1 MSINERIIPMV
12 PFEFNEA
19 IDLEGHEAW
28 FVDSLHT
35 LESPDFFLSTYSE
48 ANTQG
53 MIWGADKLPLPASR
67 GSEWRNINFVKILI
81 CPIVVTDPK
90 EVAERQARLSDN
102 LVELIENFDK
112 MWGGYK
118 AELLDLYR
126 PYKRFDVDSATA
138 VSLVQKL
145 SYLKPV
151 VNRMSEVH
159 FYVMYASFY
168 LFMLFED
175 FCQEVFGI
183 DATHPDFHA
192 MVTGFDNKSFE
203 CEKNLYLLAQ
213 RISELKLEDVFN
225 LPSDQ
230 IAPKLK
236 ESFNG
241 RTWLSS
247 LNSFLDEFGWRNE
260 RLWTPAAPSWRDDPK
275 YVIERVKVYQ
285 KVKGEYRIA
294 ERLKTQTKLRNEK
307 IAEYRPK
314 VPDDRKDVFDLLLK
328 GAQYASSYG
337 EEHDLYC
344 EMQTDAL
351 MRMYILALGKRFV
364 EAGTI
369 NEMNDIFQLTFDE
382 MRVIGMYPAKYK
394 LQSLIA
400 ARKEKGKQDAKD
412 VVPNMYSKT
421 MNEQEAF
428 GWMMSAREPIF
439 TKVVVGELPKPKPEL
454 KADLVGVAGACG
466 VAEGPARIISSVE
479 QLNEVQPGD
488 ILVALTTS
496 ITWTPLF
503 SLVAGAVLDRG
514 GTLSH
519 AAVVC
524 REYGIPC
531 VLNTFQATAKIKNG
545 QRIRVDGDNGAV
557 YFLD

>member
-1 MSINERIIPMV
+1 MSINERIIPIV
-12 PFEFNEA
+12 PFEFNET
-19 IDLEGHEAW
+19 IDLDGHEAW

-53 MIWGADKLPLPASR
+53 MIYGAEKLPLPASK

-90 EVAERQARLSDN
+90 QVAERQERLSEN
-102 LVELIENFDK
+102 LFPLINGFEEL
-112 MWGGYK
+112 WGKYK
-118 AELLDLYR
+118 AELLDLYH
-126 PYKRFDVDSATA
+126 PYKGFDVGKASS
-138 VSLVQKL
+138 VELVRKL
-145 SYLKPV
+145 VELKPV
-151 VNRMSEVH
+151 VHRMSEVH
-159 FYVMYASFY
+159 FYVMYVSFY
-168 LFMLFED
+168 FFMLFED
-175 FCQEVFGI
+175 LCTETFGI

-192 MVTGFDNKSFE
+192 MVTGFDNKSFQ
-203 CEKNLYLLAQ
+203 CEKNLWLLA
-213 RISELKLEDVFN
+213 RKVVELKLEKEFKF
-225 LPSDQ
+225 PSDQ
-230 IAPKLK
+230 IAGKLK
-236 ESFNG
+236 DISNG
-241 RTWLSS
+241 RTWLTS
-247 LNSFLDEFGWRNE
+247 LTDFTEEFGWRNE

-275 YVIERVKVYQ
+275 YVIDRVKVYL
-285 KVKGEYRIA
+285 KVTSDNSME
-294 ERLKTQTKLRNEK
+294 ERLKNQTERREKK
-307 IAEYRPK
+307 IAEYLPK
-314 VPDDRKDVFDLLLK
+314 VPEDKRDMFKLLLK
-328 GAQYASSYG
+328 GAQYSSSFS

-351 MRMYILALGKRFV
+351 MHVYLVALGKRFV
-364 EAGTI
+364 EAGTL
-369 NEMNDIFQLTFDE
+369 NEVNDIFQLTLDE
-382 MRVIGMYPAKYK
+382 QRVIGMYPEKYK
-394 LQSLIA
+394 LQSLVA
-400 ARKEKGKQDAKD
+400 VRKEKGKADAKET
-412 VVPNMYSKT
+412 VPNMYSKT

-439 TKVVVGELPKPKPEL
+439 TKVVVGELPKPRPDL
-454 KADLVGVAGACG
+454 KADLVGIGGASG
-466 VAEGPARIISSVE
+466 VAEGPARLISSVE
-479 QLNEVQPGD
+479 ELNTVQPGE

-503 SLVAGAVLDRG
+503 SLVKGAVLDRG

-545 QRIRVDGDNGAV
+545 QRIRVDGNEGAV

>member
-1 MSINERIIPMV
+1 MPISERIIPIV
-12 PFEFNEA
+12 PFEYNEA
-19 IDLEGHEAW
+19 IDLDGHEAW

-35 LESPDFFLSTYSE
+35 LESPDFFLPTYSE

-53 MIWGADKLPLPASR
+53 MIWGADKLPLPASK
-67 GSEWRNINFVKILI
+67 GSEWRNINFVKLLI
-81 CPIVVTDPK
+81 CPIVVTDPA
-90 EVAERQARLSDN
+90 EIAERQARLSEN
-102 LVELIENFDK
+102 LVPLIQNFDK
-112 MWGGYK
+112 MWGEYK
-118 AELLDLYR
+118 AELLELYR
-126 PYKRFDVDSATA
+126 PYKEFPVESATS
-138 VSLVQKL
+138 VELVQKL
-145 SYLKPV
+145 AHLKTV
-151 VNRMSEVH
+151 VNRMSQVH
-159 FYVMYASFY
+159 FYVMYVSFY

-183 DATHPDFHA
+183 DATHPDFQA

-213 RISELKLEDVFN
+213 KIAELKLQKEFE
-225 LPSDQ
+225 LPSNQ
-230 IAPKLK
+230 VAASLK
-236 ESFNG
+236 ESVNG

-247 LNSFLDEFGWRNE
+247 LEGFLEEFGWRNE

-285 KVKGEYRIA
+285 KVKGEYAIT
-294 ERLKTQTKLRNEK
+294 ERLATQTKLRERK

-314 VPDDRKDVFDLLLK
+314 VAEDRKDIFDLLLK
-328 GAQYASSYG
+328 GAQYASSFG

-351 MRMYILALGKRFV
+351 MRMYLLALGKKFAK
-364 EAGTI
+364 AGTC
-369 NEMNDIFQLTFDE
+369 EEVDDIFQLTLDE
-382 MRVIGMYPAKYK
+382 ARVIGMYPPKYK
-394 LQSLIA
+394 LHSLIA
-400 ARKEKGKQDAKD
+400 ARKEKGKADAKE
-412 VVPNMYSKT
+412 VIPNMYSKT
-421 MNEQEAF
+421 MSEPEAF

-439 TKVVVGELPKPKPEL
+439 TKVVVGELPKPKPGL
-454 KADLVGVAGACG
+454 KADLIGIAGSSG

-479 QLNEVQPGD
+479 ELNTVQPGE

-503 SLVAGAVLDRG
+503 SLVKGAVLDRG

-531 VLNTFQATAKIKNG
+531 VLNTFQATAKIKTG
-545 QRIRVDGDNGAV
+545 QRVRVDGNEGAV
-557 YFLD
+557 YILD

>member
-1 MSINERIIPMV
+1 MAISERIVPII

-53 MIWGADKLPLPASR
+53 MIWGAEKLPLPASK

-81 CPIVVTDPK
+81 CPIVVTS
-90 EVAERQARLSDN
+90 EAEIRERQARLNEN
-102 LVELIENFDK
+102 LFSLIQGFEK
-112 MWGGYK
+112 MWGDYK
-118 AELLDLYR
+118 SELLELYR
-126 PYKRFDVDSATA
+126 PYKEFDVGKASS
-138 VSLVQKL
+138 VELVRKL
-145 SYLKPV
+145 SHLKPV

-159 FYVMYASFY
+159 FYVMYVAFY
-168 LFMLFED
+168 FFMLFED
-175 FCQEVFGI
+175 LCQELFGI
-183 DATHPDFHA
+183 DATHPDFQA
-192 MVTGFDNKSFE
+192 MITGFENKSFE
-203 CEKNLYLLAQ
+203 CEKNLWLLSQKAL
-213 RISELKLEDVFN
+213 ELDLGQYFDF
-225 LPSDQ
+225 PSDQ
-230 IAPKLK
+230 IASSMQGT
-236 ESFNG
+236 ENG
-241 RTWLSS
+241 KKWLNS
-247 LNSFLDEFGWRNE
+247 LNEFIEEFGWRNE

-275 YVIERVKVYQ
+275 YVIDRVKVYR
-285 KVKGEYRIA
+285 KVGEESPLV
-294 ERLKTQTKLRNEK
+294 ERLKTLTSRREQK
-307 IAEYRPK
+307 IAEYMPK
-314 VPDDRKDVFDLLLK
+314 VAEEKKDIFQLLLK

-351 MRMYILALGKRFV
+351 MHMYLMALGTRFV
-364 EAGTI
+364 EAGAC
-369 NEMNDIFQLTFDE
+369 NEVNDIFQLTLDE
-382 MRVIGMYPAKYK
+382 SRVIGMYPEKYR

-400 ARKEKGKQDAKD
+400 ARKEKGKEDAKD

-439 TKVVVGELPKPKPEL
+439 LKVVVGELPKPKPEL
-454 KADLVGVAGACG
+454 KADLIGVGGASG
-466 VAEGPARIISSVE
+466 VAEWPARLISSVE
-479 QLNEVQPGD
+479 ELNTVQPGE

-503 SLVAGAVLDRG
+503 SLVKGAVLDRG

-545 QRIRVDGDNGAV
+545 QRIRVDGNAGAV

>member
-1 MSINERIIPMV
+1 MAISERVVPLI
-12 PFEFNEA
+12 PFEFNEE

-53 MIWGADKLPLPASR
+53 MIWAAEKLPLPASK

-81 CPIVVTDPK
+81 CPIVVTS
-90 EVAERQARLSDN
+90 EAEIREREARLNEN
-102 LVELIENFDK
+102 LFSLIQGFEK

-118 AELLDLYR
+118 SELLELYR
-126 PYKRFDVDSATA
+126 PYKEFDVGKASS
-138 VSLVQKL
+138 VELVRKL
-145 SYLKPV
+145 SHLKPV

-159 FYVMYASFY
+159 FYGMYVAFY
-168 LFMLFED
+168 FFMLFED
-175 FCQEVFGI
+175 LCQELFGI
-183 DATHPDFHA
+183 DATHPDFQA
-192 MVTGFDNKSFE
+192 MITGFGNKSFD
-203 CEKNLYLLAQ
+203 CEKNLWLLSQKAL
-213 RISELKLEDVFN
+213 ELDLDQYFDS
-225 LPSDQ
+225 PSDQ
-230 IAPKLK
+230 IASRMQGT
-236 ESFNG
+236 ENG
-241 RTWLSS
+241 KKWLDS
-247 LNSFLDEFGWRNE
+247 LNEFIEEFGWRNE

-275 YVIERVKVYQ
+275 YVIDRVKVYR
-285 KVKGEYRIA
+285 KVGEESPLI
-294 ERLKTQTKLRNEK
+294 ERLKTLTARREQK
-307 IAEYRPK
+307 IAEYMPK
-314 VPDDRKDVFDLLLK
+314 VAEDKQDIFQLLLK

-351 MRMYILALGKRFV
+351 MHRYLMALGKRFV
-364 EAGTI
+364 EAGAC
-369 NEMNDIFQLTFDE
+369 NEVNDIFQLTLDE
-382 MRVIGMYPAKYK
+382 SRVIGMYPEKYR

-400 ARKEKGKQDAKD
+400 ARKEKGKEDAKD
-412 VVPNMYSKT
+412 TVPNVYSKK

-439 TKVVVGELPKPKPEL
+439 LKVVVGELPKPKPEL
-454 KADLVGVAGACG
+454 KADLIGVGGASG
-466 VAEGPARIISSVE
+466 IAEGPARLISSVE
-479 QLNEVQPGD
+479 ELNTVQPGE

-503 SLVAGAVLDRG
+503 SLVKGAVLDRG

-545 QRIRVDGDNGAV
+545 QMIRVDGNAGAV

>member
-1 MSINERIIPMV
+1 MSISERILPIV
-12 PFEFNEA
+12 PFEFNEE
-19 IDLEGHEAW
+19 IDLEGHEAM
-28 FVDSLHT
+28 FLDTLHT

-53 MIWGADKLPLPASR
+53 MIWGAEKLPLPASK

-81 CPIVVTDPK
+81 CPIVVTSQD
-90 EVAERQARLSDN
+90 EIAERQERLTEN
-102 LVELIENFDK
+102 LFSLIENFDT

-118 AELLDLYR
+118 SELLELYR
-126 PYKRFDVDSATA
+126 PYKEFDVGKASSIELAR
-138 VSLVQKL
+138 KL
-145 SYLKPV
+145 SPLKPV

-159 FYVMYASFY
+159 FYMMYVSFY

-175 FCQEVFGI
+175 LCQELFGI
-183 DATHPDFHA
+183 DATHPDFQA
-192 MVTGFDNKSFE
+192 MITGYDNKSFQ
-203 CEKNLYLLAQ
+203 CEKNLWLLAQ
-213 RISELKLEDVFN
+213 RVFELKLEKDFE

-230 IAPKLK
+230 IAERMK
-236 ESFNG
+236 ETFNG
-241 RTWLSS
+241 RTWLNS
-247 LNSFLDEFGWRNE
+247 LRDFIEEFGWRNE

-275 YVIERVKVYQ
+275 YVIDRVKVYM
-285 KVKGEYRIA
+285 KVDQDSPIV
-294 ERLKTQTKLRNEK
+294 ERLKNLTERREKK
-307 IAEYRPK
+307 IAEYLPK
-314 VPDDRKDVFDLLLK
+314 VPDDRKEIFNLLLK
-328 GAQYASSYG
+328 GAQYSSIYG

-351 MRMYILALGKRFV
+351 MRMYLVALGKRFV

-369 NEMNDIFQLTFDE
+369 NEVDDIFQLTLDE
-382 MRVIGMYPAKYK
+382 CRMIGMYPAKYK
-394 LQSLIA
+394 LQSLVA
-400 ARKEKGKQDAKD
+400 ARKEKGKADAKE
-412 VVPNMYSKT
+412 VVPNIYSKK
-421 MNEQEAF
+421 MNEEEAF

-439 TKVVVGELPKPKPEL
+439 MKVVVGELPKPKPEL
-454 KADLVGVAGACG
+454 KADLIGVGGASG
-466 VAEGPARIISSVE
+466 VAEGPARLISSVE
-479 QLNEVQPGD
+479 ELNTVQPGE

-503 SLVAGAVLDRG
+503 SLVKGAVLDRG

-545 QRIRVDGDNGAV
+545 QMIRVDGNEGAV

>member
-1 MSINERIIPMV
+1 MSINERVIPLV
-12 PFEFNEA
+12 PFEFNETV
-19 IDLEGHEAW
+19 DLDGHEAW

-53 MIWGADKLPLPASR
+53 MIYGAQKLPLPASK

-81 CPIVVTDPK
+81 CPIVVTN
-90 EVAERQARLSDN
+90 EAEIAERQERLTEN
-102 LVELIENFDK
+102 LFPLIQNFEK
-112 MWGGYK
+112 MWGEYK
-118 AELLDLYR
+118 TELMELYR
-126 PYKRFDVDSATA
+126 PYKRFDVEKATA
-138 VSLVQKL
+138 MDLVRQL
-145 SYLKPV
+145 GHLKPV

-159 FYVMYASFY
+159 FYVMYVAFY
-168 LFMLFED
+168 FFMLFED
-175 FCQEVFGI
+175 LCQELFGI
-183 DATHPDFHA
+183 DATHPDFQA
-192 MVTGFDNKSFE
+192 MITGFDNKSFQ

-213 RISELKLEDVFN
+213 KALELGLGQHFE

-230 IAPKLK
+230 IALRLK
-236 ESFNG
+236 EVFDG
-241 RTWLSS
+241 RTWMTS
-247 LNSFLDEFGWRNE
+247 LNDFIQEFGWRNE
-260 RLWTPAAPSWRDDPK
+260 RLWTPAAPSWQDDPK
-275 YVIERVKVYQ
+275 YVIDRVKVYL
-285 KVKGEYRIA
+285 KVTDSRIA
-294 ERLKTQTKLRNEK
+294 DRLTSLTARREKT
-307 IAEYRPK
+307 IAEYLPR
-314 VPDDRKDVFDLLLK
+314 VPEDRKAIFELLLK

-344 EMQTDAL
+344 EMHTDAL
-351 MRMYILALGKRFV
+351 MHRYLVALGKRFAD
-364 EAGTI
+364 AGTI
-369 NEMNDIFQLTFDE
+369 DKVNDIFQLTLE
-382 MRVIGMYPAKYK
+382 EQREIGMYPEKYK

-412 VVPNMYSKT
+412 AVPNVYSKT

-439 TKVVVGELPKPKPEL
+439 LKVVVGEMPKPRPDL
-454 KADLVGVAGACG
+454 KADLVGVGGASG
-466 VAEGPARIISSVE
+466 VAEGPARLISSVE
-479 QLNEVQPGD
+479 ELNTVQPGE

-503 SLVAGAVLDRG
+503 SLVKGAVLDRG

-545 QRIRVDGDNGAV
+545 QMIRVDGNEGAV